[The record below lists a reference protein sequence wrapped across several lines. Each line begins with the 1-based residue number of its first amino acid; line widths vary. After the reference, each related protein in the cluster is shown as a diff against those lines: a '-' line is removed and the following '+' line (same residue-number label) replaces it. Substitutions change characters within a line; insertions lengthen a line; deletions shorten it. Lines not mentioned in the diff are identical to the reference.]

1 LEKAFK
7 EVYTRFKLHFYRHI
21 FGTLNRAETELTVME
36 ALAAEVIYAMGE
48 PTMSQFAAAVGIS
61 APNATYR
68 VQSLVKKGY
77 VERIASRTDR
87 REQHLRVTRKFI
99 DFYAINEEYISV
111 ISARIAERF
120 PKEDTE
126 KFAALLGTISGELM
140 PEVNGMM
147 DSRPAPATKDQV

>member
-1 LEKAFK
+1 MREEPLERAFK
-7 EVYTRFKLHFYRHI
+7 EVYNRFKLHFYRHI
-21 FGTLNRAETELTVME
+21 FGTLNSSETELTVME

-48 PTMSQFAAAVGIS
+48 PTMSQFAASVGIS

-77 VERIASRTDR
+77 VERVASKADR
-87 REQHLRVTRKFI
+87 REQHLRVTQKFL

-120 PKEDTE
+120 SEAETE
-126 KFAALLGTISGELM
+126 KFAALLNTISGELM
-140 PEVNGMM
+140 PETAPMM
-147 DSRPAPATKDQV
+147 GDKGSK

>member
-1 LEKAFK
+1 MEKEFK
-7 EVYTRFKLHFYRHI
+7 AVYNRFKLHFYRHI
-21 FGTLNRAETELTVME
+21 FGTLNSAENELSVME

-77 VERIASRTDR
+77 VERIASKADR

-99 DFYAINEEYISV
+99 DFYAINEEYIAI
-111 ISARIAERF
+111 ISARIAQRYSEA
-120 PKEDTE
+120 ETE
-126 KFAALLGTISGELM
+126 GFAELLRTISGELM
-140 PEVNGMM
+140 PEADEILEHG
-147 DSRPAPATKDQV
+147 KKIEE

>member
-1 LEKAFK
+1 MEKAFK
-7 EVYTRFKLHFYRHI
+7 DVYNRFKLHFYRHI
-21 FGTLNRAETELTVME
+21 FGTLNSTESELTVME

-48 PTMSQFAAAVGIS
+48 PTMSQFASAVGIS

-77 VERIASRTDR
+77 VERIASKTDR

-120 PKEDTE
+120 SEAETE
-126 KFAALLGTISGELM
+126 QFAALLNTISGELM
-140 PEVNGMM
+140 PEAGGLMG
-147 DSRPAPATKDQV
+147 SKDEK